1 MKKKGKNILDS
12 KIFVKYAT
20 AILFVVAGFLTA
32 IIFGSNKSQK
42 QNLANALNKNAG
54 ECSAPA
60 GSTCDGGPA
69 HSKIRTSN
77 HDGTY
82 KLHLDVKGEASTT
95 TSTPN
100 ANILIVYDTSGSMKA
115 HVEQSDGAWGHA
127 TDNYQSLGWGQLY
140 TRRTVAN
147 SQACPSPGVYNT
159 SSGTRYCY
167 TPISDGYTGNDTL
180 YIHTWSNN
188 NAEFGSGFTAY
199 SNYDSNLT
207 RYGDT
212 TRGQNAEKVAH
223 DFSEAL
229 LGYNTQ
235 AEPDN
240 VQMALVTFN
249 TSVTTQT
256 TRVGNQNQVWTSS
269 NSYLDHFASDG
280 TSTELT
286 YEGYTNWEQALQSA
300 QTVLR
305 SADGDP
311 TFVVFITD
319 GAPTV
324 YSGHTGQKYNPS
336 VAYPPS
342 RDDAYNVN
350 NYQTVT
356 NGNGS
361 VNAANS
367 NTQLFAIYAY
377 GDEADYLDDLVYYAY
392 HNAARPA
399 AQGGETAATVETENY
414 FNAMNTAD
422 LNAAIT
428 TIFQSIAST
437 LGVGDVSINDG
448 TTSHVTTTTN
458 TVAHLLEVD
467 ESSFEY
473 WLSMPA
479 NGNKVTRVDPIS
491 GDTIEINLTDN
502 GDGTITASSDAWGTD
517 GSVTV
522 TGTLALNTFKYKWTG
537 KNNLYNYNP
546 PAAVFDEDTGAVTWD
561 LEPVGTLLNDVTYTV
576 TFDVYPSQETYDMIA
591 NLRNGI
597 IEYDD
602 LDANIRKYLHYDEES
617 DGYTL
622 ETNTLASLTYSD
634 TRPESATSGKTVY
647 YSDLDGEELVSSKI
661 NIEKV
666 WEHDSDSSRP
676 YAVDEDGNPVV
687 LDMYLIKDGVKTNEK
702 ITVTHTNNAET
713 DWKDSTH
720 IATGLLRTR
729 STVIDNESTGDK
741 HGTIQVLDP
750 GHDYSL
756 EEPSVISYHWELTM
770 ETTHPMIIDGTL
782 STLVEVTGE
791 DIPEAVQ
798 GDAENTYRK
807 IGSNTYYKFKFK
819 DSVKVY
825 LVKSTGT
832 TADLK
837 AYNNRKS
844 YIEFKK
850 NVTGD
855 APAGKEFNFTF
866 YVDNKIASNEA
877 VENSNVW
884 FSVYDTVKGE
894 TVMEPTITSD
904 NGYTR
909 ESKDGAY
916 TGYYYVP
923 TKSTVTIK
931 LQDGWNLRV
940 INLGTG
946 STYTISE
953 TGVTSGTTLAEL
965 ETSNPK
971 YFRFDHIDAESSLG
985 ADYTKWIVSNSG
997 ATFEGKVTEPDSS
1010 YSLTYENQYPG
1021 TYVTA
1026 EKNWVVEDITTVQ
1039 DKTIEVQLYQQIKG
1053 ENSKTPVVDKNG
1065 NNVTAELNKDNNW
1078 KYTFEG
1084 LPLVTQEEEPRQIE
1098 YFVEE
1103 TGVQGYTTSIVQ
1115 GKADATGAV
1124 DNHIWVVT
1132 NIEQTDLEVTKIW
1145 NDANNQDGKRPNNI
1159 TLTLKANGKVV
1170 EIEQPEAVKNG
1181 NTWTFT
1187 YTGLDKYTADGELIT
1202 YTVTESNYAPTYYST
1217 EDEVAKESNEYTI
1230 TNTHTPEKISIS
1242 GSKVWSDANNQ
1253 DGLRP
1258 QTITVTLTGNNGY
1271 TSTKV
1276 VQKGENND
1284 WAFSFTDLDKYK
1296 DGVEIVY
1303 TLTETRVDG
1312 YEEPSVVLSS
1322 TLTTDTAK
1330 VYTVTNTHTPEVT
1343 SVTATKVWDDADNQ
1357 DGVRPTEI
1365 EFRLL
1370 ADGQPVL
1377 DDDKQPIV
1385 VTLNAN
1391 TVDEEGNWIY
1401 TWSNLPKYAGT
1412 TTPIVYTVEEVTDLT
1427 TIDERDYGYDAPTY
1441 GTITVDGEE
1450 VEDKLTIINKRVP
1463 ETVNIPVEKIWD
1475 DSADVS
1481 NRISVTVQLK
1491 ADGNNVEG
1499 KTTTLSADTWK
1510 SSFDNLPKYKD
1521 GVEIEYSI
1529 EETTSVP
1536 GYSAPTYSTTED
1548 GTLQVTNK
1556 LITTTVSG
1564 QKQWNDGFNDSNRP
1578 ETLSVNLLRDGTIID
1593 TKVITVDDD
1602 NWSYEWTN
1610 LPTHVSGSAVEYSVS
1625 EEVPVGY
1632 TSEVVGYNITNTL
1645 ITVEVPVTK
1654 AWAGDNGLEA
1664 NRPESITVSLMAN
1677 GNLVEGKTLT
1687 LSDDNDWSDKF
1698 VNLPKF
1704 MDGNEEPVVYT
1715 VVEGEVAGYTGS
1727 VSEATTTTVNGVETI
1742 SYTITNT
1749 LDRTSITV
1757 HKDWDDAN
1765 DQDGKRPGSI
1775 TVSLNY
1781 GELTLTLDESNNWT
1795 DTFENL
1801 PVYVNKTAYQYEVT
1815 EAQVSGYDE
1824 PVVGNLVKQE
1834 DGTYKVEITNTHT
1847 PETITIQGSKVW
1859 DDANN
1864 QDGLRNDDTVIVVTL
1879 TSNDGEDPRTLRVPK
1894 GENNDWAFSFSGLPK
1909 YKDGVEIV
1917 YTLTEAQ
1924 VQGYEEPVVVLSST
1938 LSTAD
1943 VKVYTITNKHE
1954 PGKTSVTVHK
1964 VWEDAD
1970 DQDGLRAPSIDVQL
1984 LADGNPVEGKTATLD
1999 ESNGWTYTF
2008 ADLKEFD
2015 GTTTP
2020 VVYTFE
2026 ETTTVTG
2033 YEEPEYSVNENT
2045 GVLEVTN
2052 KHVPS
2057 ETSVTVHKVWDD
2069 ADNQDGLRAPSID
2082 VQLLADGNPVEG
2094 KTATLDESNKWT
2106 YTFDKLPEFAGTKTP
2121 IVYTFE
2127 ETESVTGY
2135 EDPEYSVNEETG
2147 VLEVTNKHTPA
2158 VTSVTA
2164 TKIWDDSNNQ
2174 DGKRPEA
2181 IQFQLYA
2188 DETAVDGELVTLT
2201 ANTVDKDGNWTY
2213 TWSNLPK
2220 YAGTTTPIV
2229 YTVEEVTDLTK
2240 AGYSAPTYSEDKL
2253 TVTNSRETEKVNIS
2267 VNKVWADNNNQDG
2280 LQPGSVEVTLHSKTA
2295 AEESATDEE
2304 SVTLSSN
2311 NRWTNSWTNLPKYR
2325 DGKEITYSITET
2337 TTAVITGTDKE
2348 GEYAIKVEQNTT
2360 ENNIAFTVTNT
2371 HTPITTEASV
2381 KKVWDDNNDQDGVRP
2396 TSLTIQLLA
2405 DGQVVEGKTVTIDA
2419 NNLEGT
2425 ITGLPKYNKSTTPI
2439 VYSWRETNLTSDYEL
2454 TDTKVSGTT
2463 TTLTNTHTPETTS
2476 ITATKIWSDNNN
2488 QDGLRNENTKVTFE
2502 LYADGES
2509 TGKTIT
2515 LSGDPAENRYS
2526 DSFTGLPVYRDHGT
2540 EIVYTVKEVVVPN
2553 GYEASA
2559 VGNKEAIGNKEN
2571 SYTITNTHETE
2582 TISISVLKKWSDN
2595 NNQDGLRNANTTVT
2609 FQLYA
2614 NGTAVEGK
2622 TVTLTEANKWAD
2634 SFSDLDKKANGQ
2646 DIVYTVKEV
2655 EVPNGYEA
2663 SAVGNDTATGTAE
2676 NNYTITNT
2684 HTPEEIEVTVK
2695 KVWDDA
2701 DDQDGLRSKANY
2713 SITLTGTREDGTTI
2727 TIKNAT
2733 VDLTPSVSSYT
2744 YKNLP
2749 KYDGGQLVT
2758 YTAEETT
2765 VPAGY
2770 EDSYSEDT
2778 LTITNTHTPATDA
2791 VVVTKVWDDEDNRD
2805 GIRPENITINLL
2817 ADGTKVTGVTPKIVK
2832 DGNTWT
2838 FTYEGLPVYKDHGTE
2853 IVYTATEENV
2863 EDYIGHPDGLT
2874 IRNEHPHETI
2884 DIPVTKQWVD
2894 ANDQD
2899 GKRPTSIQI
2908 DLYADGTK
2916 YDSITLTKDANAS
2929 SENPNLW
2936 EGVFTDLPKYKE
2948 GEEGE
2953 PIEYTIKE
2961 VSSVL
2966 DGETPLYTGTI
2977 NDFDIINEHIPSK
2990 KSISV
2995 TKVWSDADDQDGM
3008 RETSVT
3014 VYLYK
3019 NGEKQE
3025 DTKQVLDES
3034 NKWTYTWE
3042 NLPEYENGDIITYY
3056 VDEASVPEGYSKK
3069 VETEDQL
3076 NYTITNSHTPIE
3088 ITISGTKT
3096 WEDAD
3101 DQDGQRPESITVK
3114 VLKGEEVVDTITVT
3128 PDEEGNWTYESKKL
3142 PKFEGGNEIKY
3153 TVVEE
3158 KVEGYETVIPEGE
3171 YNITN
3176 KHTPETVEYVIT
3188 KSWEDAE
3195 DNDAIRPE
3203 SITVKLLADGEVIK
3217 TVKVSG
3223 PEWTYTFGPLDKNKG
3238 GKAIKYTIE
3247 EEAVPGYVLV
3257 RSEPVVTNKTIT
3269 EVLTNKHTP
3278 EPYSINGKKTWVD
3291 ENNKDGKRPTYITVY
3306 VYADGKKIA
3315 ELTVDANSNWEYE
3328 LNGLY
3333 KYNHSTTPIVYTIEE
3348 LPVEG
3353 YETEYEGFDITNI
3366 LTDVEGEKEEF
3377 PPDTYAKDQ
3386 STYRIDFL
3394 VMLLAGYILTSYRRV
3409 IKE

>member
-1 MKKKGKNILDS
+1 
-12 KIFVKYAT
+12 
-20 AILFVVAGFLTA
+20 
-32 IIFGSNKSQK
+32 
-42 QNLANALNKNAG
+42 
-54 ECSAPA
+54 
-60 GSTCDGGPA
+60 
-69 HSKIRTSN
+69 
-77 HDGTY
+77 
-82 KLHLDVKGEASTT
+82 
-95 TSTPN
+95 
-100 ANILIVYDTSGSMKA
+100 
-115 HVEQSDGAWGHA
+115 
-127 TDNYQSLGWGQLY
+127 
-140 TRRTVAN
+140 
-147 SQACPSPGVYNT
+147 
-159 SSGTRYCY
+159 
-167 TPISDGYTGNDTL
+167 
-180 YIHTWSNN
+180 
-188 NAEFGSGFTAY
+188 
-199 SNYDSNLT
+199 
-207 RYGDT
+207 
-212 TRGQNAEKVAH
+212 
-223 DFSEAL
+223 
-229 LGYNTQ
+229 
-235 AEPDN
+235 
-240 VQMALVTFN
+240 MA
-249 TSVTTQT
+249 
-256 TRVGNQNQVWTSS
+256 
-269 NSYLDHFASDG
+269 
-280 TSTELT
+280 
-286 YEGYTNWEQALQSA
+286 
-300 QTVLR
+300 
-305 SADGDP
+305 
-311 TFVVFITD
+311 
-319 GAPTV
+319 
-324 YSGHTGQKYNPS
+324 
-336 VAYPPS
+336 
-342 RDDAYNVN
+342 
-350 NYQTVT
+350 
-356 NGNGS
+356 
-361 VNAANS
+361 
-367 NTQLFAIYAY
+367 
-377 GDEADYLDDLVYYAY
+377 
-392 HNAARPA
+392 
-399 AQGGETAATVETENY
+399 
-414 FNAMNTAD
+414 
-422 LNAAIT
+422 
-428 TIFQSIAST
+428 
-437 LGVGDVSINDG
+437 
-448 TTSHVTTTTN
+448 
-458 TVAHLLEVD
+458 
-467 ESSFEY
+467 
-473 WLSMPA
+473 
-479 NGNKVTRVDPIS
+479 
-491 GDTIEINLTDN
+491 
-502 GDGTITASSDAWGTD
+502 
-517 GSVTV
+517 
-522 TGTLALNTFKYKWTG
+522 
-537 KNNLYNYNP
+537 
-546 PAAVFDEDTGAVTWD
+546 
-561 LEPVGTLLNDVTYTV
+561 
-576 TFDVYPSQETYDMIA
+576 
-591 NLRNGI
+591 
-597 IEYDD
+597 
-602 LDANIRKYLHYDEES
+602 
-617 DGYTL
+617 
-622 ETNTLASLTYSD
+622 
-634 TRPESATSGKTVY
+634 
-647 YSDLDGEELVSSKI
+647 
-661 NIEKV
+661 
-666 WEHDSDSSRP
+666 
-676 YAVDEDGNPVV
+676 
-687 LDMYLIKDGVKTNEK
+687 
-702 ITVTHTNNAET
+702 
-713 DWKDSTH
+713 
-720 IATGLLRTR
+720 
-729 STVIDNESTGDK
+729 
-741 HGTIQVLDP
+741 
-750 GHDYSL
+750 
-756 EEPSVISYHWELTM
+756 
-770 ETTHPMIIDGTL
+770 
-782 STLVEVTGE
+782 
-791 DIPEAVQ
+791 
-798 GDAENTYRK
+798 
-807 IGSNTYYKFKFK
+807 
-819 DSVKVY
+819 
-825 LVKSTGT
+825 
-832 TADLK
+832 
-837 AYNNRKS
+837 
-844 YIEFKK
+844 
-850 NVTGD
+850 
-855 APAGKEFNFTF
+855 
-866 YVDNKIASNEA
+866 
-877 VENSNVW
+877 
-884 FSVYDTVKGE
+884 
-894 TVMEPTITSD
+894 
-904 NGYTR
+904 
-909 ESKDGAY
+909 
-916 TGYYYVP
+916 
-923 TKSTVTIK
+923 
-931 LQDGWNLRV
+931 
-940 INLGTG
+940 
-946 STYTISE
+946 
-953 TGVTSGTTLAEL
+953 
-965 ETSNPK
+965 
-971 YFRFDHIDAESSLG
+971 
-985 ADYTKWIVSNSG
+985 
-997 ATFEGKVTEPDSS
+997 
-1010 YSLTYENQYPG
+1010 
-1021 TYVTA
+1021 
-1026 EKNWVVEDITTVQ
+1026 
-1039 DKTIEVQLYQQIKG
+1039 
-1053 ENSKTPVVDKNG
+1053 
-1065 NNVTAELNKDNNW
+1065 
-1078 KYTFEG
+1078 
-1084 LPLVTQEEEPRQIE
+1084 
-1098 YFVEE
+1098 
-1103 TGVQGYTTSIVQ
+1103 
-1115 GKADATGAV
+1115 
-1124 DNHIWVVT
+1124 
-1132 NIEQTDLEVTKIW
+1132 
-1145 NDANNQDGKRPNNI
+1145 
-1159 TLTLKANGKVV
+1159 
-1170 EIEQPEAVKNG
+1170 
-1181 NTWTFT
+1181 
-1187 YTGLDKYTADGELIT
+1187 
-1202 YTVTESNYAPTYYST
+1202 
-1217 EDEVAKESNEYTI
+1217 I
-1230 TNTHTPEKISIS
+1230 TNTHTPE
-1242 GSKVWSDANNQ
+1242 
-1253 DGLRP
+1253 
-1258 QTITVTLTGNNGY
+1258 
-1271 TSTKV
+1271 
-1276 VQKGENND
+1276 
-1284 WAFSFTDLDKYK
+1284 
-1296 DGVEIVY
+1296 
-1303 TLTETRVDG
+1303 
-1312 YEEPSVVLSS
+1312 
-1322 TLTTDTAK
+1322 
-1330 VYTVTNTHTPEVT
+1330 
-1343 SVTATKVWDDADNQ
+1343 
-1357 DGVRPTEI
+1357 
-1365 EFRLL
+1365 
-1370 ADGQPVL
+1370 
-1377 DDDKQPIV
+1377 
-1385 VTLNAN
+1385 
-1391 TVDEEGNWIY
+1391 
-1401 TWSNLPKYAGT
+1401 
-1412 TTPIVYTVEEVTDLT
+1412 
-1427 TIDERDYGYDAPTY
+1427 TID
-1441 GTITVDGEE
+1441 
-1450 VEDKLTIINKRVP
+1450 
-1463 ETVNIPVEKIWD
+1463 IPVEKVWEDAID
-1475 DSADVS
+1475 ES
-1481 NRISVTVQLK
+1481 NRVSVTVQLYNGENAVEGK
-1491 ADGNNVEG
+1491 TLTLTADNSWKDTFTDLPKYEAGSEIEYSIKETQTVPGYNDPSYSEKEDGTLVVTNTLKTTKVIVTKVWNDNNNKYGNRPDDIEIALNYGNKKETVEADEDGNWTVTFDNLPLFVGGVEYEYSADETSVPLGYVKGEITPSKDEDGNTLITINNNTETVTYSGTKTWADASQEDNQPSSVTINLLEGGEAFEG
-1499 KTTTLSADTWK
+1499 KTTTATSPDWNYEFTGLPKYIGQELAVYSVKEEVPQEYIDSYDGTTITNTLKKVKVEGKKIWADENQEGNQPTSITVILK
-1510 SSFDNLPKYKD
+1510 RNGVQVSSKTVTAAENWEYTFDNLPEYVNNEKVQYTVDEVLPEGYTDIYEKEISTPVESN
-1521 GVEIEYSI
+1521 GVV
-1529 EETTSVP
+1529 TTNI
-1536 GYSAPTYSTTED
+1536 TNTLKRED
-1548 GTLQVTNK
+1548 
-1556 LITTTVSG
+1556 VSG
-1564 QKQWNDGFNDSNRP
+1564 HKQWNDGFDRSNRP
-1578 ETLSVNLLRDGTIID
+1578 EELSVNLLRDGTIID
-1593 TKVITVDDD
+1593 TKVITVDDN

-1610 LPTHVSGSAVEYSVS
+1610 LPSYVNGSKVTYSVS

-1632 TSEVVGYNITNTL
+1632 TSEVIGFNITNTL

-1654 AWAGDNGLEA
+1654 AWAGDKDLEA

-1704 MDGNEEPVVYT
+1704 MDGNETPVVYT

-1727 VSEATTTTVNGVETI
+1727 VSEATKTTVDGVETI

-1801 PVYVNKTAYQYEVT
+1801 PVYVNKNAYQYEVT

-1824 PVVGNLVKQE
+1824 PVVGDLVKQE

-1847 PETITIQGSKVW
+1847 PETITIEGSKVW

-1879 TSNDGEDPRTLRVPK
+1879 TSNDGEEPRTLRVPK

-1917 YTLTEAQ
+1917 YTLTEAR
-1924 VQGYEEPVVVLSST
+1924 VQGYEEPSVVLSST
-1938 LSTAD
+1938 LSTD
-1943 VKVYTITNKHE
+1943 KVKVYTITNKHE
-1954 PGKTSVTVHK
+1954 PG
-1964 VWEDAD
+1964 
-1970 DQDGLRAPSIDVQL
+1970 
-1984 LADGNPVEGKTATLD
+1984 
-1999 ESNGWTYTF
+1999 
-2008 ADLKEFD
+2008 
-2015 GTTTP
+2015 
-2020 VVYTFE
+2020 
-2026 ETTTVTG
+2026 
-2033 YEEPEYSVNENT
+2033 
-2045 GVLEVTN
+2045 
-2052 KHVPS
+2052 

-2082 VQLLADGNPVEG
+2082 VQLLADGTPVEG

-2106 YTFDKLPEFAGTKTP
+2106 YTFAELPEFAGTTTP

-2220 YAGTTTPIV
+2220 YAGTTTPIK

-2240 AGYSAPTYSEDKL
+2240 VGYSAPTYSEDKL

-2295 AEESATDEE
+2295 AEESVTDEE

-2337 TTAVITGTDKE
+2337 TTNIITGTDKE

-2405 DGQVVEGKTVTIDA
+2405 DGEVVEGKTVTIDA

-2695 KVWDDA
+2695 KVWEDA

-2838 FTYEGLPVYKDHGTE
+2838 FTYENLPVYRDHGTE

-2936 EGVFTDLPKYKE
+2936 EGAFTDLPKYKE

-2977 NDFDIINEHIPSK
+2977 NNFDIINEHIPSK

-3008 RETSVT
+3008 REDSVT

-3025 DTKQVLDES
+3025 DTKQVLDAS

-3056 VDEASVPEGYSKK
+3056 VDEAAVPEGYSKK

-3076 NYTITNSHTPIE
+3076 NYTITNSHKPIE

-3114 VLKGEEVVDTITVT
+3114 VLKGEEVVDTITVK

-3188 KSWEDAE
+3188 KSWDDAE

-3238 GKAIKYTIE
+3238 GTAIKYTIE
-3247 EEAVPGYVLV
+3247 EEEVPGYVLV
-3257 RSEPVVTNKTIT
+3257 RSEPKVTNKTIT

-3278 EPYSINGKKTWVD
+3278 EPYSINGKKTWID

-3306 VYADGKKIA
+3306 VYADGEKIA

-3328 LNGLY
+3328 LNDLL

-3348 LPVEG
+3348 KPVEG
-3353 YETEYEGFDITNI
+3353 YETEYDGFNITNI

-3386 STYRIDFL
+3386 SIYRIDFL